1 MNRALWR
8 HVAPILVIVAV
19 ALGVR
24 LAGLDRE
31 AFHID
36 EIYSSQFSDAK
47 TQKILRFNAKD
58 VHPPL
63 YTLMLARWRG
73 VFGSSR
79 WDHRSYSV
87 LWSILGLGA
96 LGLLARDLTKSPGTA
111 ALVMALA
118 AVHPLDVFYAQEAR
132 MYPQLAA
139 LATFSSWL
147 LWRWFSAGGRSKS
160 RERWLGWAA
169 GYFVTSVAILY
180 THYLGVTVLLVQG
193 VFAIV
198 FFAHRR
204 RLGSLA
210 GYIGC
215 AIASAMAFLP
225 WLNFV
230 RSFRAELYSLEHLR
244 WIPEP
249 GFADVTGIFSRELV
263 WGNAPLHA
271 PWSPIFRVL
280 SIAVVIGVT
289 WLIVR
294 YLSSAAR
301 PVGDAQRETPWLHVA
316 YPAWLLFGPVILAV
330 VISHLY
336 HPVYYPPRFSTLVLA
351 PFLVL
356 AGQAVEQLPGAVSR
370 WLAVL
375 VVGLLMVS
383 ATIVQTTVVS
393 RRGMYDFAALWQSA
407 GPPAAAIF
415 FPSFKAKEA
424 SHYVGSKIRSAN
436 RSRVEDIAASGM
448 PSVIWVCVHRGS
460 GWRPQAAD
468 KNYRTWLFGLGPV
481 KKAATVD
488 NLDVFTVSVATR
500 ETSAPQINL
509 E

>member
-1 MNRALWR
+1 MNRDLWR
-8 HVAPILVIVAV
+8 HVAPILVIVSV
-19 ALGVR
+19 ALGLR

-36 EIYSSQFSDAK
+36 EIYSSQFSAAE
-47 TQKILRFNAKD
+47 TQKILKFNAKD

-63 YTLMLARWRG
+63 YTLLLARWRG

-96 LGLLARDLTKSPGTA
+96 LGLFARDLTSGSGTA

-147 LWRWFSAGGRSKS
+147 LWRWFSTVARSKS
-160 RERWLGWAA
+160 QGRWLGLAA
-169 GYFVTSVAILY
+169 GYFVTAVAILY
-180 THYLGVTVLLVQG
+180 THYLGVTVLLAQG
-193 VFAIV
+193 VFAIAY
-198 FFAHRR
+198 FARR
-204 RLGSLA
+204 RQLGSLA

-215 AIASAMAFLP
+215 AIASAVAFLP
-225 WLNFV
+225 WLNYV
-230 RSFRAELYSLEHLR
+230 RSFRGELYSLEHLR
-244 WIPEP
+244 WIPVP
-249 GFADVTGIFSRELV
+249 RFADVAGILSRELV
-263 WGNAPLHA
+263 WGNAPLRA
-271 PWSPIFRVL
+271 PWSLIFRVL
-280 SIAVVIGVT
+280 SIAVVISIT
-289 WLIVR
+289 WLIAR
-294 YLSSAAR
+294 YLSSTAR
-301 PVGDAQRETPWLHVA
+301 PAGGALRDDSWLHVA
-316 YPAWLLFGPVILAV
+316 FPAWLLFGPVILAV

-356 AGQAVEQLPGAVSR
+356 TGQALEQLPRAFSR
-370 WLAVL
+370 WLAAL
-375 VVGLLMVS
+375 AIGLLMVS

-393 RRGMYDFAALWQSA
+393 RRGMNDFAALWESA
-407 GPPAAAIF
+407 GPPAAAVF
-415 FPSFKAKEA
+415 FPTFKAKEA
-424 SHYVGSKIRSAN
+424 SHYVGSKIRSA
-436 RSRVEDIAASGM
+436 RRPPIEEIAESGM

-468 KNYRTWLFGLGPV
+468 ENYRTWLFGLGPV
-481 KKAATVD
+481 EKIATVD
-488 NLDVFTVSVATR
+488 NLDVLAVSVGARKTPP
-500 ETSAPQINL
+500 PQISRQ
-509 E
+509 